1 MQEAIWEEIRGWGM
15 GAEAPG
21 REGGRLVGLL
31 SRVRLSVAP
40 WTVARQ
46 APLSIEVFRQEYW
59 SERPFPSLGDL
70 LDLGIEPA
78 SLVFPALADGFFTA
92 SATSEAHGR
101 WSCVQSRWLPGAVHL
116 QGLGGSGLVGK
127 ELGVYL
133 PAGPCGGSFQPT
145 GNVGGAGTASEK
157 IAFMVLIP
165 RIPILEQQ
173 TSAHI
178 LSWPFP
184 GSVTLFASLG
194 CSFPIAQKGNSSLV
208 LPG

>member
-1 MQEAIWEEIRGWGM
+1 MGDGGRG
-15 GAEAPG
+15 AG
-21 REGGRLVGLL
+21 REGGRLVCLL
-31 SRVRLSVAP
+31 SRVRLSEAP

-59 SERPFPSLGDL
+59 SERPFPTLGDL

-78 SLVFPALADGFFTA
+78 SLGSPALADGFFIA

-116 QGLGGSGLVGK
+116 LGLGGSGLVGK

-133 PAGPCGGSFQPT
+133 PAGPCSGSFEPP
-145 GNVGGAGTASEK
+145 GDVGGAGTASEK

-178 LSWPFP
+178 LSYP
-184 GSVTLFASLG
+184 GPSLA
-194 CSFPIAQKGNSSLV
+194 P
-208 LPG
+208 

>member
-21 REGGRLVGLL
+21 REGGRLVCLL

-92 SATSEAHGR
+92 PWKVELRSEQVAAWG
-101 WSCVQSRWLPGAVHL
+101 CP
-116 QGLGGSGLVGK
+116 
-127 ELGVYL
+127 
-133 PAGPCGGSFQPT
+133 PAG
-145 GNVGGAGTASEK
+145 VGGFRVGGEGIGCLSTCRSLRWK
-157 IAFMVLIP
+157 L
-165 RIPILEQQ
+165 R
-173 TSAHI
+173 AHRECGWGRDC
-178 LSWPFP
+178 L
-184 GSVTLFASLG
+184 
-194 CSFPIAQKGNSSLV
+194 
-208 LPG
+208 